1 MPPKAPKNGVS
12 VVAIIAWVVVAL
24 ICIQGY
30 FLIQKKMAKPPVVK
44 PVVVKVVPKP
54 VKPKPQVKPG
64 VTPRLTIV
72 IDDWGYNSYHCKNLE
87 AINAPLGVAIL
98 PNLPYT
104 RAVID
109 CAKAAGKDPMLHLP
123 IEPHVYREA
132 YSSDYILKT
141 DMAQAAV
148 KKLLVKIFSEMPG
161 VVGVNNHIGSKG
173 TEDPVLMT
181 TVLTEIKR
189 RKLFFVD
196 SLTSEQSV
204 CGEVARKLKMRIAVR
219 DVFLDNRNERQ
230 YIERQFM
237 IAERL
242 AIKNGHAL
250 IIGHDR
256 ALTLQIIKEQVD
268 KLTQEG
274 FEFIPVKEYISLY
287 DDTRN

>member
-1 MPPKAPKNGVS
+1 
-12 VVAIIAWVVVAL
+12 
-24 ICIQGY
+24 
-30 FLIQKKMAKPPVVK
+30 
-44 PVVVKVVPKP
+44 
-54 VKPKPQVKPG
+54 
-64 VTPRLTIV
+64 
-72 IDDWGYNSYHCKNLE
+72 
-87 AINAPLGVAIL
+87 
-98 PNLPYT
+98 
-104 RAVID
+104 
-109 CAKAAGKDPMLHLP
+109 MLHLP